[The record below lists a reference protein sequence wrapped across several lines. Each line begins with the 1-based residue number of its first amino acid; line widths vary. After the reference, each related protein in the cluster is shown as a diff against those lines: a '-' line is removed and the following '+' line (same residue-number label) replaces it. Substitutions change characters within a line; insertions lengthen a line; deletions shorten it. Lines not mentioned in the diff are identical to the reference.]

1 MDFPLS
7 SAQPAPFPWRTAA
20 FVALGVAAAELVLLL
35 VAGGALLTGSD
46 ATQAATK
53 PPAVKAAVSPKAKP
67 AAAKAA
73 TVSGLPRRKVEVVIL
88 NGNGRTGAASAAA
101 SRVQRRG
108 YRVGLVGNA
117 PSHDYPSSL
126 VMYRPG
132 FAAEGKRLGRD
143 LGIALVSPLDGMRPG
158 QLQGAH
164 TVVILGG

>member
-20 FVALGVAAAELVLLL
+20 LVALGVAAAELVLLL

-46 ATQAATK
+46 ATQAATNR
-53 PPAVKAAVSPKAKP
+53 PGVKAATAAKTKP
-67 AAAKAA
+67 AVAEAA

-143 LGIALVSPLDGMRPG
+143 LGITLVSPLDGMRPG
-158 QLQGAH
+158 QLHGAH

>member
-20 FVALGVAAAELVLLL
+20 LVALGVAAAELVLLL

-46 ATQAATK
+46 ATQAAAK

-67 AAAKAA
+67 AAAKAV

-143 LGIALVSPLDGMRPG
+143 LGIALVSPLDGMRPR
-158 QLQGAH
+158 QLHGAH